1 MHFPTLLAG
10 LAAFSTVVT
19 AIPAEKPH
27 FGVAILAINEQRTAP
42 FLSILRQ
49 RILDREG
56 RQAPQDGSDQMP
68 DVQRSVWH

>member
-27 FGVAILAINEQRTAP
+27 VGVAILAINEQRTAP
-42 FLSILRQ
+42 FLSM
-49 RILDREG
+49 
-56 RQAPQDGSDQMP
+56 SS
-68 DVQRSVWH
+68 SVFSPTRKTTSSQS